1 MSPAI
6 ASLVTSIAV
15 SHKSKRNDNNSLTQR
30 TSLCKSPQAS
40 GAPILPSTPATDNT
54 SARTTLNLS
63 ATSPTS
69 PRVQPPP
76 SSPMTPPFPLLSVST
91 PDTFVYI
98 SPTASPASTRG
109 HQSPIFSPSPD
120 QLTQPTTTL
129 VSPLSSHSDS
139 TPRIIQL
146 LPRPQRRSSRNS
158 SNISDRPTR
167 FLSQPT
173 PHSELLPVPNSG
185 NIPASQPTIRLLN
198 KDNSKSVNSP
208 LRTRNMNH
216 ERP

>member
-6 ASLVTSIAV
+6 ASLVTSIAI
-15 SHKSKRNDNNSLTQR
+15 SHRSKGKGNNSLTQR
-30 TSLCKSPQAS
+30 TSLYKSPLAS
-40 GAPILPSTPATDNT
+40 DAPILPSTPATDNT
-54 SARTTLNLS
+54 SSRTTLNLS
-63 ATSPTS
+63 VTSPTS

-76 SSPMTPPFPLLSVST
+76 SSPMTPTLPLLSVST

-146 LPRPQRRSSRNS
+146 LPTLQRRSSKNS
-158 SNISDRPTR
+158 SIISDRATK

-173 PHSELLPVPNSG
+173 PHSEPLPVPNSG

-198 KDNSKSVNSP
+198 KDISKSVNSP